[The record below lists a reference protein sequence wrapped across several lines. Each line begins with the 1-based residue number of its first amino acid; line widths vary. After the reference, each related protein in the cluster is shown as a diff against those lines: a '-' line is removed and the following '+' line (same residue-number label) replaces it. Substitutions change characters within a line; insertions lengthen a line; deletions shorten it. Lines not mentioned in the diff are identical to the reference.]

1 MEQPADSQRPP
12 ATATKGVRILYRM
25 FNFESFVPCLEGVVH
40 FAVAGFEPTF
50 DFSFS
55 LVLATVNHKRV
66 RNKAHTA
73 EYRDTCRTRKVKRSR
88 IEEAG
93 RGNGVMEQWRDG
105 AMERW
110 IFHIGKTEWSC
121 SILTAIKRRNPLCL
135 LNPIVLNI
143 SW

>member
-1 MEQPADSQRPP
+1 
-12 ATATKGVRILYRM
+12 M
-25 FNFESFVPCLEGVVH
+25 FNFESFVLCLEGVVH

-93 RGNGVMEQWRDG
+93 RGNGVMEQWSDG

-110 IFHIGKTEWSC
+110 SVGVMQC
-121 SILTAIKRRNPLCL
+121 AIKAVGPSLSLAPDFVC
-135 LNPIVLNI
+135 V
-143 SW
+143 